1 MKGGFNMSL
10 TIAYI
15 AMPPKSQE
23 VSHIQ
28 AAEQTKLNNE
38 QQQVAMTFQQEVRH
52 ESETTI
58 RRKDVD
64 NEELRNEERKKGKQ
78 KKKMQTRTSK
88 KDKTEENEEKQAVNP
103 LQGRLFDMKV

>member
-1 MKGGFNMSL
+1 MSL
-10 TIAYI
+10 TIDYI

-58 RRKDVD
+58 R
-64 NEELRNEERKKGKQ
+64 
-78 KKKMQTRTSK
+78 
-88 KDKTEENEEKQAVNP
+88 
-103 LQGRLFDMKV
+103 

>member
-1 MKGGFNMSL
+1 MSL
-10 TIAYI
+10 TIDYI

-64 NEELRNEERKKGKQ
+64 NEELRNEERKK
-78 KKKMQTRTSK
+78 
-88 KDKTEENEEKQAVNP
+88 DKTEENEEKQAVNP

>member
-1 MKGGFNMSL
+1 MSL
-10 TIAYI
+10 TIDYI

-58 RRKDVD
+58 RRK
-64 NEELRNEERKKGKQ
+64 RQ
-78 KKKMQTRTSK
+78 
-88 KDKTEENEEKQAVNP
+88 TEEKDADQ
-103 LQGRLFDMKV
+103 DI

>member
-1 MKGGFNMSL
+1 MSL
-10 TIAYI
+10 TIDYI

-64 NEELRNEERKKGKQ
+64 NEELRNEERKKANRRKRCRPGHLKKTRQ
-78 KKKMQTRTSK
+78 KRMRKSRQ
-88 KDKTEENEEKQAVNP
+88 
-103 LQGRLFDMKV
+103 

>member
-10 TIAYI
+10 TIDYI

-28 AAEQTKLNNE
+28 AAEQTKLNK
-38 QQQVAMTFQQEVRH
+38 EVG
-52 ESETTI
+52 
-58 RRKDVD
+58 
-64 NEELRNEERKKGKQ
+64 NGELRNEERKKGKQ